1 MRKRKRKIVKLSET
15 VSNQDDLLEQI
26 KNASEGLYYISETD
40 AEITPF
46 IGSVAESVSK
56 EEVLRQTKNALT
68 TTIEERSFA
77 EIFKR
82 LTKIQDWYG
91 EEETAT
97 VSKYAVLKELLEK
110 NLKDLKVFKIGTIE
124 LDVYFVGLNAEGVL
138 MGIKT
143 KAVET

>member
-1 MRKRKRKIVKLSET
+1 MKLSET
-15 VSNQDDLLEQI
+15 IPEKNNLLEQI
-26 KNASEGLYYISETD
+26 KNTSEGLYYISETD

-46 IGSVAESVSK
+46 AGSLAESVSK
-56 EEVLRQTKNALT
+56 EEILRQTKNAFDT
-68 TTIEERSFA
+68 PIEERNFA

-91 EEETAT
+91 EEETAAAA
-97 VSKYAVLKELLEK
+97 KFAALKELLEK
-110 NLKDLKVFKIGTIE
+110 NLKDLKVFKIGTVE

>member
-46 IGSVAESVSK
+46 VGGGAESVSK
-56 EEVLRQTKNALT
+56 EEILRQTKNALDT
-68 TTIEERSFA
+68 PIEERDFT

-91 EEETAT
+91 EDETAT
-97 VSKYAVLKELLEK
+97 TAKYAALKELLEK
-110 NLKDLKVFKIGTIE
+110 NLKDLKIFKIGTIE
-124 LDVYFVGLNAEGVL
+124 LDVYFVGLNAEGIL

>member
-15 VSNQDDLLEQI
+15 IPEKNNLLEQI
-26 KNASEGLYYISETD
+26 KKASEGLYYISETD

-46 IGSVAESVSK
+46 AGSVAESVSK
-56 EEVLRQTKNALT
+56 EEILRQTKNAFDT
-68 TTIEERSFA
+68 PIEERNFA

-91 EEETAT
+91 EEETAA
-97 VSKYAVLKELLEK
+97 VAKFVVLKELLEK
-110 NLKDLKVFKIGTIE
+110 NLRDLKVFRIGETE
-124 LDVYFVGLNAEGVL
+124 LDIYVVGLDAEDNL
-138 MGIKT
+138 LGIET